1 MTPMPP
7 TDSPQPGSDRAT
19 GGGGSP
25 ATGSHAGLE
34 SLLTS
39 WIGLDS
45 STLGT
50 ASLGRAF
57 QRRLE
62 ATGLTSLDALRAAV
76 ENDLRERDLLVEEV
90 VVSESWFFRDE
101 QTFSFLESFVRTLA
115 AMPGRRPV
123 RILSV
128 PCACGEEPYSIA
140 MRLFDAG
147 LPAEAFSIDAFDV
160 SHACLERARTGGYS
174 ANAFRNA
181 DQDFRRRWFHE
192 EGRRSVIAPAIRRQV
207 RFAWGNLLDPG
218 FAAGAAAYD
227 LIFCRN
233 LLIYL
238 TPPARQQVERTL
250 DRLLAPDGGLVLG
263 AAEPPIMRG
272 GWLPAGASSM
282 FALRRRTHAPVTGG
296 TLQTNTSREQQGRL
310 AELPRPATAG
320 FRSTPPPL
328 GPTPKP
334 RPQSDKP
341 LVAKPPSEASAS
353 ALASLLDKA
362 GELANASRHS
372 DAIALCEAHVRDAG
386 PTPDLFF
393 LLGTLYQ
400 AHGDPDR
407 AESCFHKTLYLDP
420 MHEEA
425 ALALALLA
433 GCRGDERMAESYRET
448 ATRIFSRK
456 AAR

>member
-1 MTPMPP
+1 MKPMPP
-7 TDSPQPGSDRAT
+7 TDSPQPGLEGST
-19 GGGGSP
+19 GSKPSP
-25 ATGSHAGLE
+25 ALGSQTGLE
-34 SLLTS
+34 AMLAR

-45 STLGT
+45 STLGA
-50 ASLGRAF
+50 ASLQRAC

-62 ATGLTSLDALRAAV
+62 ASGLPSFDALRAAV
-76 ENDLRERDLLVEEV
+76 ENDPHQRDLLVEEV

-101 QTFSFLESFVRTLA
+101 QTFAFLESFARTIVG
-115 AMPGRRPV
+115 MPGRRPL

-147 LPAEAFSIDAFDV
+147 LPADAFAIDAFDV
-160 SHACLERARTGGYS
+160 SHVCLSRAREGAYS

-181 DQDFRRRWFHE
+181 DQEFRRRWFHE
-192 EGRRSVIAPAIRRQV
+192 EGRRSVVNPAIREQV
-207 RFAWGNLLDPG
+207 TFAWGNLLDPS
-218 FAAGAAAYD
+218 FAAGTATYD

-238 TPPARQQVERTL
+238 TADARRQVEQTL
-250 DRLLAPDGGLVLG
+250 NRLLAPDGALILG

-272 GWLPAGASSM
+272 GWLPAAASSM
-282 FALRRRTHAPVTGG
+282 FALRRRTSAPAPTGSLQSRVRSRLTEPNPSTTG
-296 TLQTNTSREQQGRL
+296 TPRRPDRATPLPLQTT
-310 AELPRPATAG
+310 PRPRT
-320 FRSTPPPL
+320 
-328 GPTPKP
+328 
-334 RPQSDKP
+334 
-341 LVAKPPSEASAS
+341 SEASATAPAAESS
-353 ALASLLDKA
+353 ATPTPLASLLEKA
-362 GELANASRHS
+362 GTLANAGRHA
-372 DAIALCEAHVRDAG
+372 DAIAACEAHIRDGG
-386 PTPDLFF
+386 PTPALFF

-400 AHGDPDR
+400 AHGAPER

-448 ATRIFSRK
+448 ANRIFTRK

>member
-1 MTPMPP
+1 MKPMPP
-7 TDSPQPGSDRAT
+7 TDSPQPGLERFT
-19 GGGGSP
+19 GGKPSP
-25 ATGSHAGLE
+25 APGSQAGLE
-34 SLLTS
+34 AMLAR

-45 STLGT
+45 STLGS
-50 ASLGRAF
+50 ASLQRAC

-62 ATGLTSLDALRAAV
+62 ASGLPSLDALHAAV
-76 ENDLRERDLLVEEV
+76 ESDPRERDLLVEEV

-101 QTFSFLESFVRTLA
+101 QTFAFLESFARA
-115 AMPGRRPV
+115 IAGIPGRRPL

-147 LPAEAFSIDAFDV
+147 LPADAFAIDAFDV
-160 SHACLERARTGGYS
+160 SHACLARAREGAYS

-181 DQDFRRRWFHE
+181 DQEFRRRWFHE
-192 EGRRSVIAPAIRRQV
+192 EGRRSVVHQAIRQQV
-207 RFAWGNLLDPG
+207 TFAWGNLLDPG
-218 FAAGAAAYD
+218 FAAGTATYD

-238 TPPARQQVERTL
+238 TADARRQVEQTL
-250 DRLLAPDGGLVLG
+250 DRLLALDGALVLG

-272 GWLPAGASSM
+272 GWLPAAASSM
-282 FALRRRTHAPVTGG
+282 FALRRRTSVPAPAGS
-296 TLQTNTSREQQGRL
+296 LQPRVQMLSAEPNPLTTSTPRRPVRAAPLPPQTT
-310 AELPRPATAG
+310 PRPRA
-320 FRSTPPPL
+320 
-328 GPTPKP
+328 
-334 RPQSDKP
+334 
-341 LVAKPPSEASAS
+341 SEASDTSTSDESS
-353 ALASLLDKA
+353 ATTPLATLLEKA
-362 GELANASRHS
+362 GTLANAGRHAE
-372 DAIALCEAHVRDAG
+372 AIAVCEAHIRDVG

-400 AHGDPDR
+400 AHGAPDR

-448 ATRIFSRK
+448 ATRIFTRK

>member
-19 GGGGSP
+19 GGGDSP

-50 ASLGRAF
+50 ASLGSAF

-62 ATGLTSLDALRAAV
+62 ATGLTSLDALRATV
-76 ENDLRERDLLVEEV
+76 EHDLRERDLLVEDV

-101 QTFSFLESFVRTLA
+101 QTFSFLESFARTIA

-147 LPAEAFSIDAFDV
+147 LPAEAFTIDAFDV
-160 SHACLERARTGGYS
+160 SHACLDRARAGGYS
-174 ANAFRNA
+174 SNAFRNA
-181 DQDFRRRWFHE
+181 DLDFRRRWFHE
-192 EGRRSVIAPAIRRQV
+192 DGRRSVIDPAVRKQV

-238 TPPARQQVERTL
+238 TPHARQQVERTL
-250 DRLLAPDGGLVLG
+250 DRLLAPDGALVLG

-282 FALRRRTHAPVTGG
+282 FALLRRTHAPVTGG
-296 TLQTNTSREQQGRL
+296 NLQAAPGRGVRGRSAEPPRL
-310 AELPRPATAG
+310 ATGGLRSAASPR
-320 FRSTPPPL
+320 
-328 GPTPKP
+328 
-334 RPQSDKP
+334 
-341 LVAKPPSEASAS
+341 
-353 ALASLLDKA
+353 ALAAKASPQADEPLALRTASEVSATPLAALLDKA
-362 GELANASRHS
+362 GELANAGRHT